1 MQPDGESWVE
11 QLAQQ
16 IVFQLAQNTKP
27 CVSTCT
33 TKTKMSV
40 TTPCVQL
47 AQKKKLNDI

>member
-11 QLAQQ
+11 QIVFQQ

-27 CVSTCT
+27 CVSTFT

-47 AQKKKLNDI
+47 AQKKN